1 VSADAAPPVK
11 ARGLVKRYK
20 DVLAVD
26 HVDLNVRAGDVY
38 GFLGPNGAGKTTT
51 LRMALGLIVPTE
63 GTVELFGRD
72 PMRQGARALEG
83 VAGFVEAPGFYPY
96 LTGRK
101 NLELLAALDG
111 DGAARRIGE
120 VLEIV
125 ELSPRAGHRVGSYSH
140 GMRQR
145 LGIASALLR
154 SPRLLILDEPATG
167 LDPAGMRDMRRLIR
181 RLAEQGMTVL
191 LSSHQLPEVQ
201 ELCDRVAIVDSG
213 RVVYEGALSDL
224 RRQGGAG
231 YRLRTTDDTRAL
243 EVARLQAGIER
254 VQRDHNGLAFQ
265 ADERAV
271 GALSLALGRAS
282 IGILTLTPE
291 LATLEDLFFRLT
303 EDGDEAGGVAS
314 AVVEPRA
321 SDDEELVPTR

>member
-1 VSADAAPPVK
+1 VSEDAAPPVR
-11 ARGLVKRYK
+11 ARGLVKRYSE
-20 DVLAVD
+20 VLAVD
-26 HVDLNVRAGDVY
+26 HIDLNVRAGDVY

-51 LRMALGLIVPTE
+51 LRMALGLIAPTE

-72 PMRQGARALEG
+72 PMREGARALEG
-83 VAGFVEAPGFYPY
+83 VAGFVEAPRFYPY
-96 LTGRK
+96 LAGRK

-111 DGAARRIGE
+111 DGASRRIDE

-125 ELSPRAGHRVGSYSH
+125 ELSPRAGHRVGGYSH

-181 RLAEQGMTVL
+181 RLADQGITVL

-231 YRLRTTDDTRAL
+231 YRLRSTDDVRAL
-243 EVARLQAGIER
+243 EVARAQDGIEHAQADQAG
-254 VQRDHNGLAFQ
+254 VGFQ
-265 ADERAV
+265 ADEHAV
-271 GALSLALGRAS
+271 GALSLALGRAG
-282 IGILTLTPE
+282 IGILALTPE

-303 EDGDEAGGVAS
+303 ENADEPGGVAS
-314 AVVEPRA
+314 AVVEPHA
-321 SDDEELVPTR
+321 SDEELVPSR

>member
-1 VSADAAPPVK
+1 VTEETAPPVK

-20 DVLAVD
+20 EVLAVD
-26 HVDLNVRAGDVY
+26 HIDLNVEAGDVY

-51 LRMALGLIVPTE
+51 LRMALGLIMPTE
-63 GTVELFGRD
+63 GKVELFGRD
-72 PMRQGARALEG
+72 PMREGARALDG
-83 VAGFVEAPGFYPY
+83 VAGFVEAPRFYPY
-96 LTGRK
+96 LAGRK

-111 DGAARRIGE
+111 DGAAGRIDE

-125 ELSPRAGHRVGSYSH
+125 DLTPRGAHRVGGYSH

-145 LGIASALLR
+145 LGIAAALLR
-154 SPRLLILDEPATG
+154 RPRLLILDEPATG

-181 RLAEQGMTVL
+181 RLADDGITVL

-231 YRLRTTDDTRAL
+231 YRLRTLDDARAL
-243 EVARLQAGIER
+243 EVAREQPGIEHALA
-254 VQRDHNGLAFQ
+254 DEHGLGFQ

-271 GALSLALGRAS
+271 AALSLSLGRAGV
-282 IGILTLTPE
+282 GILALTPE

-303 EDGDEAGGVAS
+303 EVHDGGPAPDGLAEQRPSDEQ
-314 AVVEPRA
+314 
-321 SDDEELVPTR
+321 LVPTQ